1 MEEATFRGQIL
12 EEEGPEAGFFL
23 DEVRFSKMII
33 GWRPHLV
40 NFIRKENFQMIKE
53 ILAFL
58 LFSGFLSDSDCVPA
72 IKLKKLNG
80 ALGFQKYTGLHV
92 RRAMLWKVS
101 DTISSM
107 TGSRLYLVFTSICLN
122 KHPKC

>member
-1 MEEATFRGQIL
+1 LEEATFRGQIL

-53 ILAFL
+53 ILASLPF
-58 LFSGFLSDSDCVPA
+58 
-72 IKLKKLNG
+72 
-80 ALGFQKYTGLHV
+80 
-92 RRAMLWKVS
+92 
-101 DTISSM
+101 
-107 TGSRLYLVFTSICLN
+107 VFWI
-122 KHPKC
+122 PF